1 MLAAISTLLLFQFI
15 GEALA
20 TLTHVPL
27 PGPLIGM
34 LLLLAW
40 LMFRGGP
47 SEELESFGRSLL
59 SWLALLFVPAATGL
73 VTGLALLKADWWR
86 IALAIAVSTAL
97 GLATTG
103 WLMDRLTRLLPGA
116 GRQQ

>member
-1 MLAAISTLLLFQFI
+1 VLAAISTLLLFQFI

-20 TLTHVPL
+20 TLTHVPV

-47 SEELESFGRSLL
+47 SEELESFGRS
-59 SWLALLFVPAATGL
+59 
-73 VTGLALLKADWWR
+73 LLKADWWR